1 MRNLYNEYFRI
12 PTHGKIRD
20 KVFSARITLAV
31 CISLFLMSVA
41 GLSAYAYFSSNTQ
54 VSISSITAAQY
65 DLEYSVTDESD
76 SPIIPQS
83 NSNYLLGT
91 GAYSVSITSRDIEYN
106 AKTGFCIVDIDGE
119 KYYTAQIGTDVNTET
134 GQRETLTFNLDLV
147 VPEDSEIEVFFA
159 AHWGTSSNYGYIS
172 DQSTNDS
179 YIVNS
184 KIITVET
191 TSEASVFYGR
201 DESSAL
207 VYTVQGGD
215 TLYSIAK
222 EFHTTVAKI
231 IDYNNMTTDPSKI
244 QIGYNIKIPPTDYQI
259 PVDEISSQT
268 TTETVSD
275 TTDNQTTETQAP
287 DIDTSSEVTDSSQ
300 FATDNSGYEEDAA
313 Q

>member
-1 MRNLYNEYFRI
+1 MRKFYKEYLYI
-12 PTHGKIRD
+12 PKNGKIRD

-65 DLEYSVTDESD
+65 DLEYSVTDENSALVT
-76 SPIIPQS
+76 PQS
-83 NSNYLLGT
+83 NGNYLLGT
-91 GAYSVSITSRDIEYN
+91 GTYSVSITSKDIEYN
-106 AKTGFCIVDIDGE
+106 AKTGFCIVDINGE

-134 GQRETLTFNLDLV
+134 GQRETLTFNLV
-147 VPEDSEIEVFFA
+147 VPEDSEIEVILA
-159 AHWGTSSNYGYIS
+159 SHWGTSSNYGYIS

-201 DESSAL
+201 DESGEL
-207 VYTVQGGD
+207 IYTVQVGD

-244 QIGYNIKIPPTDYQI
+244 QIGYKIKIPPTDYQI
-259 PVDEISSQT
+259 PVDEAPSQT

>member
-1 MRNLYNEYFRI
+1 MRKLYNEYFRI

-65 DLEYSVTDESD
+65 DLEYSVTDEND
-76 SPIIPQS
+76 SPKTPQS
-83 NSNYLLGT
+83 NGNYLLGT
-91 GAYSVSITSRDIEYN
+91 GTYSVSITSKDIEYN

-134 GQRETLTFNLDLV
+134 GQRETLTFNLV
-147 VPEDSEIEVFFA
+147 VPEDSEIEVIFT

-172 DQSTNDS
+172 NQPENDN
-179 YIVNS
+179 YIVDNDT
-184 KIITVET
+184 ITVES
-191 TSEASVFYGR
+191 TSDASGFSARG
-201 DESSAL
+201 ESGDL
-207 VYTVQGGD
+207 IYTVQAGD
-215 TLYSIAK
+215 TLSGIAK
-222 EFHTTVAKI
+222 GFNTTVAKI
-231 IDYNNMTTDPSKI
+231 IAYNNITTDPTKL
-244 QIGYNIKIPPTDYQI
+244 QVGHNIKIPPTDYQI
-259 PVDEISSQT
+259 PVDEAPSQT

>member
-1 MRNLYNEYFRI
+1 MRKFYKEYLYI
-12 PTHGKIRD
+12 PKNGKIRD

-65 DLEYSVTDESD
+65 DLEYSVTDEND
-76 SPIIPQS
+76 SPKTPQS
-83 NSNYLLGT
+83 NGNYLLGT
-91 GAYSVSITSRDIEYN
+91 GTYSVSITSKDIEYN

-134 GQRETLTFNLDLV
+134 GQRETLTFNLV
-147 VPEDSEIEVFFA
+147 VPEDSEIEVIFA
-159 AHWGTSSNYGYIS
+159 AHWGTSSNYDYIS
-172 DQSTNDS
+172 NQPENDN
-179 YIVNS
+179 YIVDGDT
-184 KIITVET
+184 ITVE
-191 TSEASVFYGR
+191 SISGASSFSARG
-201 DESSAL
+201 ESGEL
-207 VYTVQGGD
+207 IYTVQVGD

-259 PVDEISSQT
+259 PVDEAPSQT